1 MSDAALILAD
11 AAMRQA
17 EKQQN
22 NLELL
27 RGDMIAVQ
35 PIEWLWAGW
44 LARGKLHILAGAPGT
59 GKTTIALALA
69 ACVTQGGLWPDGSR
83 AAKGDVV
90 IWSGE
95 DDPQDTL
102 APRLKAAGA
111 DMSRVH
117 IVSSVTDTQGRRPF
131 DPAHDMPELAQRM
144 ATLKPALML
153 VDPIVSAVAGD
164 SHKNSETRRDLQPL
178 VDLAAEHRIAVLGI
192 SHFSKGSAGRSPIDR
207 VTGSLAFGA
216 VARVVMAAAKIGD
229 EAGGGRIF
237 CRAKSNIGRDDG
249 GFHYELSQA
258 PLSGHEGVFA
268 SRVAWGA
275 AVEGSASQL
284 LADAEA
290 QQGDGESLTGAREFL
305 LTELAGAPV
314 SAKAIKY
321 AAEQAGHSWRTIE
334 RAKTALGIQSKKD
347 GANGGWKWFL
357 PPNTANETEDRQ
369 QNTVAVFE
377 ILGGLQPTE
386 TVQEVTRR

>member
-1 MSDAALILAD
+1 MTETTIQAIIAD
-11 AAMRQA
+11 AQPAPQGT
-17 EKQQN
+17 
-22 NLELL
+22 LELL
-27 RGDMIAVQ
+27 RGDMIAFQ

-69 ACVTQGGLWPDGSR
+69 ACVTQGGLWPDGSS
-83 AAKGDVV
+83 ATKGDVV

-111 DMSRVH
+111 DMTRVH
-117 IVSSVTDTQGRRPF
+117 IVSGITDTQGRRPF
-131 DPAHDMPELAQRM
+131 DPAHDMAELALRM

-164 SHKNSETRRDLQPL
+164 SHKNTETRRALQPL
-178 VDLAAEHRIAVLGI
+178 VDMAAQYGVAVLGI
-192 SHFSKGSAGRSPIDR
+192 THFSKGSAGRNPTER
-207 VTGSLAFGA
+207 VTGSLAFA
-216 VARVVMAAAKIGD
+216 AMARVVMVAAKMAD

-249 GFHYELSQA
+249 GFHYELSQV
-258 PLSGHEGVFA
+258 PLSGHDGMYA
-268 SRVAWGA
+268 SRVSWGA

-314 SAKAIKY
+314 SAKAIKH

-334 RAKTALGIQSKKD
+334 RAKTALGIESRKD
-347 GANGGWKWFL
+347 GLNGGWKWFL
-357 PPNTANETEDRQ
+357 PPNTTNFSEERQ
-369 QNTVAVFE
+369 QNTVADFDG
-377 ILGGLQPTE
+377 LGGLQPKE
-386 TVQEVTRR
+386 TVLEVPL